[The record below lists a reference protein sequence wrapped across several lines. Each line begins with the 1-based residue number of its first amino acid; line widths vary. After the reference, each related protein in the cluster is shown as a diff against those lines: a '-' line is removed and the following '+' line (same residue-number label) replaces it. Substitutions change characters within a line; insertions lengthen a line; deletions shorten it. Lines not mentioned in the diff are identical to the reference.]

1 MTSPSSAP
9 DIQLHLTSNPKYLAS
24 VRGMILSLS
33 ETVGFDVVD
42 SGHIALAVDET
53 LANIIRHGYELREN
67 EPIHVAIWLLKDETP
82 GIRIVI
88 EDEARQ
94 VEPED
99 ICGRDLEDIK
109 PGGLGV
115 HIINDVMCES
125 SIEKRESKGMRVTL
139 LKHLKNKNVDCTENS
154 NTTR

>member
-1 MTSPSSAP
+1 MNSTPNDP
-9 DIQLHLTSNPKYLAS
+9 DIRVHLTSNPKYLAS
-24 VRGMILSLS
+24 VRGMILSL
-33 ETVGFDVVD
+33 TQTIGFDVVE

-53 LANIIRHGYELREN
+53 LTNIIRHGYGLEAGN
-67 EPIHVAIWLLKDETP
+67 PINLSIWLVQGEEK

-94 VEPED
+94 IEPDD

-115 HIINDVMCES
+115 HIIKDVMDECTF
-125 SIEKRESKGMRVTL
+125 EKRDDMGMRVTL
-139 LKHLKNKNVDCTENS
+139 MKHLRPKKIDCTENS
-154 NTTR
+154 NTPR